1 MRFRKSN
8 RNILILMTEKIYNFI
23 CRFINVSETKKYF
36 RSVNVMSEKEL
47 ECKCRLYYQKLI
59 MRILLIMIITVV
71 VSGIFA
77 ILTRGSN
84 QEIVLERGGY
94 GEDIEELELKT
105 NIDNKE
111 HSFIVDVL
119 PVEYDFSDMEEIFE
133 KGFEYIEAS
142 YLGENDSENNII
154 TDLNLI
160 TYIDELGLAV
170 RWSSYNYEIVDT
182 EGRITD
188 EILEKP
194 CHVELVAELS
204 YRDYSKKKNYV
215 LTVLGRHVSST
226 EQIISGIKNYINNL
240 QLSYGSEQQ
249 IKLPSEINGYKISVA
264 NKKNSPAVILFFGI
278 ILAVLIVAKS
288 VSDLKRKNQLRD
300 KILLRKYPEFVDKLS
315 LYMGAGLSVRG
326 ALYKTIESSSENS
339 GKDKTGRDKYAHI
352 LKDEIKYTLNEI
364 SSGIPEGQAY
374 INLGHRLKLSVYLKL
389 TSLLS
394 QNVRKGTK
402 NVLQM
407 LAEEEECALL
417 LKRELAKKKGEE
429 AGTKLLFPMIILLG
443 VVMVIV
449 MLPALMNF

>member
-1 MRFRKSN
+1 MRDRKLK
-8 RNILILMTEKIYNFI
+8 RNILALITEKIYNFI
-23 CRFINVSETKKYF
+23 CKFINVSETKKYF
-36 RSVNVMSEKEL
+36 RSVDVMSEKEL
-47 ECKCRLYYQKLI
+47 ERKCRCYYQKLI
-59 MRILLIMIITVV
+59 MQVLLILIITVV
-71 VSGIFA
+71 ASGIFA
-77 ILTRGSN
+77 VQTCGRN
-84 QEIVLERGGY
+84 QEIVLERGSY
-94 GEDIEELELKT
+94 GEDIEEMELKT

-111 HSFIVDVL
+111 HNFTVDVL

-142 YLGENDSENNII
+142 YLGENGSEDNII

-160 TYIDELGLAV
+160 TYIDELGLTV
-170 RWSSYNYEIVDT
+170 RWSSYNHELIDT
-182 EGRITD
+182 DGKITD
-188 EILEKP
+188 EILETP

-204 YRDYSKKKNYV
+204 YKDYSKKKNYV
-215 LTVLGRHVSST
+215 LTVSGRHVSYT
-226 EQIISGIKNYINNL
+226 EQIIWEIKNYINNL

-249 IKLPSEINGYKISVA
+249 IRLPSEINGYKISA
-264 NKKNSPAVILFFGI
+264 AKKENVPVVILLLGI
-278 ILAVLIVAKS
+278 ALAVLIVTKS
-288 VSDLKRKNQLRD
+288 VSDLRRENQLRD
-300 KILLRKYPEFVDKLS
+300 KILLQKYPEFVDKLS

-326 ALYKTIESSSENS
+326 ALYKMIESSSKNS
-339 GKDKTGRDKYAHI
+339 EDGKTDRDKYVHI
-352 LKDEIKYTLNEI
+352 LEDEIKYTLNEI
-364 SSGIPEGQAY
+364 SSGISEGQAY